1 MGLDFLKVEIVS
13 TKKDGRVA
21 EPTFVVDSHNDLMV
35 KGGKFYAA
43 YDDASGLWITN
54 RDKVV
59 SLIDSYIV
67 QYADDQMNKEL
78 EAIKAKGKDP
88 ACLDKIG
95 VKLLKYS
102 HNGMMD
108 RFLKYCDSH
117 CYDNFVPLNQKIVFA
132 DTVTTREDYATF
144 KLPYSCS
151 KGSTKSW
158 DELMDVLYSEESGKI
173 EWAIGSIVANESKD
187 VQKFY
192 AMYGPPG
199 SGKSTVLHIIEG
211 MFKGYV
217 ATFSAKAL
225 GTSSEQFALEPFKD
239 FPLIAIEHDSDL
251 SRIESNARLNSLIS
265 HEPLPVNEKRK
276 SIYTATFNTS
286 LFMGTNEPIK
296 ITNSK
301 SGLIRRLI
309 DISPTGNQIPNHKYR
324 ELVRSV
330 VFEYGAI
337 ANKCLTFYTENK
349 HLYDGYIPTGMMDE
363 TNDVYGFFEEYGY
376 NYIGSEYVLLKRL
389 WSDYKEYVDYARVP
403 YPLPFKKFKVEV
415 KEYFGR
421 FEQRYHVKNGDKDD
435 YLRSV
440 FFDFQADKFNTNV
453 LNVTKKVEQTE
464 NQKSW
469 IVLKECEYQDQNKL
483 NSLFGECPAQYEVED
498 PVNSAKRP
506 ERKWENCKTKLRDLD
521 TTKVHYVK
529 VPENLITLDFD
540 IKGDDGEKSLEKNI
554 EKASKYPKTYAEVSK
569 SGGGLHLHY
578 IYNGDVSKLSNIV
591 DDNVECKVFKADS
604 GSALRRR
611 LTLCNDLNI
620 AEISGG
626 LPLKEDNKKVIDTFV
641 LKNEKALRTVIGKH
655 LRKEIAGS
663 TSVSVNLIAETLKDA
678 YNSGMKYDVTDM
690 RPAVMAFA
698 VQSTN
703 QSERCL
709 KVVAGMQFKSK
720 DDDEKIEKGEYVSSV
735 SDEDIRYGE
744 YKDLIQ
750 GEAWQSARVGG
761 SDNGGASGLNIS
773 DFSDFIFY
781 DVEVF
786 PNLFVVVWKK
796 YGEKNKC
803 VTWINPEPSKI
814 ESLCRM
820 GKLVGFNV
828 RQYDNHILYGRMLGY
843 SEAELYRLSQRL
855 VNSDKSDKSATFREA
870 YNLSYTDIYDY
881 CSAANK
887 MSLKK
892 WEIKLGIHHLELGLP
907 WDKPVSE
914 DLWNKVAEYC
924 CNDVVSTEAT
934 FKATLS
940 DYTARVILA
949 DIAGGSVNDTTNQ
962 LTSKLIFGDV
972 KKPQVEF
979 KYRNLAEP
987 VKYLDPEVEEF
998 LKAAKP
1004 DMMKETFGEEKSLLP
1019 YFKGYKYENGKSTYK
1034 DIEVGEGGW
1043 VCAEWGVWRNVAL
1056 IDVNSEHP
1064 NSLISECLFGSRFT
1078 KVYKEL
1084 VDARAHIK
1092 HKDWEKLKD
1101 VLDGRVAK
1109 YVEMITSGKIKGKDL
1124 SNALK
1129 TAINSVYGLTASK
1142 YPTKFKD
1149 DRNIDNIVAK
1159 RGALFMID
1167 LAEAVRLKGF
1177 VVAHVKTDSIKIPN
1191 ATPEIVKFVMDFGK
1205 KYGYN
1210 FEFEALYSQMCL
1222 INNAV
1227 YIAKYATP
1235 EQCEKLHGFVP
1246 GDNADHGGQWTATGA
1261 QFAEPYV
1268 FKNLFTHEEITM
1280 EDLSVTKSVKTYM
1293 VIDDNEG
1300 LKEDEHNYR
1309 FIGKVSAFCP
1319 VVDGVGGGPL
1329 YRVTEKKSKDNP
1341 DMIEFK
1347 YDSVTGTKGYKWL
1360 EYEYVLDKGIDA
1372 VDKNYFKELAQ
1383 ASIDDIEKYEPFGV
1397 FVGES

>member
-1 MGLDFLKVEIVS
+1 MTLDFIEMASDMKRDTLFVYPKFVAKKSMDLMIKGRAFYAIWDEEAGLWSKDFFRAIELIDKCTDDEIAGYKDAIKSHSVPLHLSDTTNGLLDKFIKYCTKQCVDQYKGLD
-13 TKKDGRVA
+13 
-21 EPTFVVDSHNDLMV
+21 
-35 KGGKFYAA
+35 
-43 YDDASGLWITN
+43 
-54 RDKVV
+54 
-59 SLIDSYIV
+59 
-67 QYADDQMNKEL
+67 
-78 EAIKAKGKDP
+78 
-88 ACLDKIG
+88 
-95 VKLLKYS
+95 
-102 HNGMMD
+102 
-108 RFLKYCDSH
+108 
-117 CYDNFVPLNQKIVFA
+117 QKIIFA
-132 DTVTTREDYATF
+132 DTEVKRSDYCSF
-144 KLPYSCS
+144 KLPYSLSNGECPN
-151 KGSTKSW
+151 W
-158 DELMDVLYSEESGKI
+158 DKLLSVLYSEDEQKKI
-173 EWAIGSIVANESKD
+173 WWLIGSLVSGEFKKW
-187 VQKFY
+187 QKFFVF
-192 AMYGPPG
+192 YGDPG
-199 SGKSTVLHIIEG
+199 SGKSTILNIISG
-211 MFKGYV
+211 MFSGYDC
-217 ATFSAKAL
+217 TFNAKSL
-225 GTSSEQFALEPFKD
+225 GSSTDSYALEPFKD
-239 FPLIAIEHDSDL
+239 LPLVAIEHDSDL
-251 SRIESNARLNSLIS
+251 SRIESNARLNSLVS
-265 HEPLPVNEKRK
+265 HEPLSVNEKFK
-276 SIYTATFNTS
+276 SLYSTKFYTY
-286 LFMGTNEPIK
+286 LIIGTNKPVR
-296 ITNSK
+296 ITDSK
-301 SGLIRRLI
+301 SGLLRRLI
-309 DISPTGNQIPNHKYR
+309 DIHPTGKKLSLKEYNSIMNK
-324 ELVRSV
+324 VT
-330 VFEYGAI
+330 FEYGSI
-337 ANKCLTFYTENK
+337 ANECLEFYKENK
-349 HLYDGYIPTGMMDE
+349 HMFKDYVPTEMMSE
-363 TNDVYGFFEEYGY
+363 TNDIFNFFEDKAPMYVERENITFKELWADFDQFKNEARISYD
-376 NYIGSEYVLLKRL
+376 ITRRVFLSEAKSYFNDYYEVKRVQDKVYRNVFSGFRIEKFFWNDVLKKEGVVKKDEETHDENDSWIELK
-389 WSDYKEYVDYARVP
+389 DYKES
-403 YPLPFKKFKVEV
+403 
-415 KEYFGR
+415 
-421 FEQRYHVKNGDKDD
+421 NN
-435 YLRSV
+435 V
-440 FFDFQADKFNTNV
+440 FD
-453 LNVTKKVEQTE
+453 TE
-464 NQKSW
+464 MAS
-469 IVLKECEYQDQNKL
+469 
-483 NSLFGECPAQYEVED
+483 CPAQYEIED
-498 PVNSAKRP
+498 PDGRKRP
-506 ERKWENCKTKLRDLD
+506 ERKWPNCKTKLRDID

-529 VPENLITLDFD
+529 VPENLIVLDFD

-578 IYNGDVSKLSNIV
+578 IYNGDVSKLSPIV

-611 LTLCNDLNI
+611 LSLCNDLKI

-626 LPLKEDNKKVIDTFV
+626 LPLKEENRKVVDEFV

-663 TSVSVNLIAETLKDA
+663 TSVSVNLIAESLKDA
-678 YNSGMKYDVTDM
+678 YESGMKYDVTDM
-690 RPAVMAFA
+690 RPAIMAFA
-698 VQSTN
+698 AQSSN

-720 DDDEKIEKGEYVSSV
+720 DEDPKIEKGEYVGTV

-761 SDNGGASGLNIS
+761 NGTEGASGLNIS

-796 YGEKNKC
+796 YGEENKC
-803 VTWINPEPSKI
+803 TTWINPEPSKI
-814 ESLCRM
+814 ENLCRM

-907 WDKPVSE
+907 WDQPVDES
-914 DLWNKVAEYC
+914 LWGKVAEYC

-962 LTSKLIFGDV
+962 LTAKLIFGDV

-979 KYRNLAEP
+979 QYRNLAEP
-987 VKYLDPEVEEF
+987 VKYLDPEVEGF
-998 LKAAKP
+998 LKVAKP
-1004 DMMKETFGEEKSLLP
+1004 DVMKEPFGEEKSLLP

-1043 VCAEWGVWRNVAL
+1043 VCAEWGVWRDVAL

-1092 HKDWEKLKD
+1092 HEDWEKLKD

-1109 YVEMITSGKIKGKDL
+1109 YVEMITSGKIRGKDL

-1261 QFAEPYV
+1261 QFAEPHV

-1319 VVDGVGGGPL
+1319 VVDGMGGGPL

-1341 DMIEFK
+1341 DVIEFK
-1347 YDSVTGTKGYKWL
+1347 YDAVTGTKGYKWL
-1360 EYEYVLDKGIDA
+1360 EYEYVLDKGIEA
-1372 VDKNYFKELAQ
+1372 VDKSYFKELAK
-1383 ASIDDIEKYEPFGV
+1383 ASIDDIEKYEPFSV